1 MILEPDG
8 FVLTQN
14 GFPLPQVERR
24 VDFMDIHTIYAARAL
39 PRPSLPEEVTLLIS
53 KLKISF
59 KPLFRRGFIARS
71 RASGPAAPDWREAA
85 LADVVRKV
93 REKDDADYDE
103 VSSAMNKLSK
113 TNYTKL
119 MTEVLE
125 RLTKRDALFRL
136 RVTTLLFDRGV
147 RQTFFA
153 TMMADAYKDIAAAHP
168 EALQD
173 LAMQTSMFDTL
184 YDTGNVTLVPAST
197 DAGYNDAIIVW
208 TKQKETKRGFA
219 VYVSELYSRGLVPED
234 TMMGFLK
241 TIMDDLATSIRTP
254 KTNAHEEHVDALVRF
269 LFAVA
274 PKMPLRALLAPILA
288 IPKADTPSLNMK
300 SRFKL
305 EDTSKASK

>member
-1 MILEPDG
+1 
-8 FVLTQN
+8 
-14 GFPLPQVERR
+14 
-24 VDFMDIHTIYAARAL
+24 MDIQTIYAARGL
-39 PRPSLPEEVTLLIS
+39 PRPSLPEEITLLIS

-59 KPLFRRGFIARS
+59 KPLFRRGFVARPRNTS
-71 RASGPAAPDWREAA
+71 TAPDWREAA

-103 VSSAMNKLSK
+103 ISAAINKLSK
-113 TNYTKL
+113 ANYTKL
-119 MTEVLE
+119 MTDVLE
-125 RLTKRDALFRL
+125 RLKKRDALFRL

-153 TMMADAYKDIAAAHP
+153 TMMADAYRDIATANP

-173 LAMQTSMFDTL
+173 LTIQTALFDKL
-184 YDTGNVTLVPAST
+184 YDMENVTIVPGAE
-197 DAGYNDAIIVW
+197 DPKYNDAIIAW

-241 TIMDDLATSIRTP
+241 TVMEELTTSIRAP
-254 KTNAHEEHVDALVRF
+254 KTNANEEHVDALVRF

-274 PKMPLRALLAPILA
+274 TKVPLRALIAKVVA
-288 IPKADTPSLNMK
+288 VPKAETPSLNMK

-305 EDTSKASK
+305 DDATKISK

>member
-1 MILEPDG
+1 
-8 FVLTQN
+8 
-14 GFPLPQVERR
+14 
-24 VDFMDIHTIYAARAL
+24 MDVATLYAARAV
-39 PRPSLPEEVTLLIS
+39 PRPSLADDILSLIA

-59 KPLFRRGFIARS
+59 KPTFRRGAHHAR
-71 RASGPAAPDWREAA
+71 RHPGAGGDPNWREAA
-85 LADVVRKV
+85 LVDAVRKV

-103 VSSAMNKLSK
+103 ISASMNKLSK

-119 MTEVLE
+119 MTDVLA
-125 RLTKRDALFRL
+125 RLTTRDEAFRL

-173 LAMQTSMFDTL
+173 LATQTALFDKL
-184 YDTGNVTLVPAST
+184 YDMENVTLVPSST
-197 DAGYNDAIIVW
+197 DPGYADAIIAW

-234 TMMGFLK
+234 TMMGFLR
-241 TIMDDLATSIRTP
+241 TILEELSTSIRGL
-254 KTNAHEEHVDALVRF
+254 KTSANEEHVDALVRF
-269 LFAVA
+269 LFAVST
-274 PKMPLRALLAPILA
+274 KVPLRALIAPVLAA
-288 IPKADTPSLNMK
+288 PKTETPSLTMK

-305 EDTSKASK
+305 EDAAKASK

>member
-1 MILEPDG
+1 MD
-8 FVLTQN
+8 TQ
-14 GFPLPQVERR
+14 
-24 VDFMDIHTIYAARAL
+24 TIYAARAL

-59 KPLFRRGFIARS
+59 KPMFRRGFVARA
-71 RASGPAAPDWREAA
+71 RNNVAPDWREAA
-85 LADVVRKV
+85 LVDVVRKV
-93 REKDDADYDE
+93 REKDDPDYDE
-103 VSSAMNKLSK
+103 ISAAINKLSK

-119 MTEVLE
+119 MTDVLE
-125 RLTKRDALFRL
+125 RLKKRDALFRL

-153 TMMADAYKDIAAAHP
+153 TMMADAYKDIATSQP

-173 LAMQTSMFDTL
+173 LSIQTSMFDKL
-184 YDTGNVTLVPAST
+184 YDTENVTIVPAST
-197 DAGYNDAIIVW
+197 DADYDDALIRW

-241 TIMDDLATSIRTP
+241 TVMDDLTTSIRAP
-254 KTNAHEEHVDALVRF
+254 KTSANEEHVDALVRF

-274 PKMPLRALLAPILA
+274 TKMPLRGLIGPVLAV
-288 IPKADTPSLNMK
+288 PKSETPSLNMK

-305 EDTSKASK
+305 DDAAKASK